1 MKLYGISN
9 CNTVRKA
16 RGWLAQ
22 RNIAVEFHD
31 FKKEGLDA
39 AIAQSWLQQADWV
52 KLINRNG
59 LTWRGLPEPRKQLI
73 QDTTAALA
81 LMLEKTSV
89 IKRPVLE
96 QNGKL
101 LHVGFDETAYS
112 KIFNLYP

>member
-22 RNIAVEFHD
+22 RDIAVEFHD

-112 KIFNLYP
+112 KIFNLHS